1 MSEVQKSFWESD
13 QELTQEAQQHLANLE
28 ALVRFREL
36 HPEIFE
42 MISPKVKALLTEGEH
57 PLVPVLSEEQIK
69 EQILT
74 EPRKNK
80 YGLVMDPLEQE
91 LENIKLWFRDIEK
104 FDPYNSQNETSY
116 DFFIRVYGKYR
127 DAGLIYQA
135 DLMWIDNRLLKNLKD
150 YFRYGRNKKH
160 EGQIESLQLL
170 LPSKHIYTRN
180 IVNTIIDRGLKRKEV
195 SHIASSLLD
204 KRKHL

>member
-1 MSEVQKSFWESD
+1 MSETQKSLSEH
-13 QELTQEAQQHLANLE
+13 QELTQEAQEHLANLE

-42 MISPKVKALLTEGEH
+42 TISPKVKALLTEGEH

-150 YFRYGRNKKH
+150 YFRRSRYTKDQANT
-160 EGQIESLQLL
+160 LQEI
-170 LPSKHIYTRN
+170 LPSRSE
-180 IVNTIIDRGLKRKEV
+180 RALKVVTKIKADKLSSQDI
-195 SHIASSLLD
+195 SHIAVTLLH
-204 KRKHL
+204 KH